1 MSSIQVIGLADLR
14 ADFERLAKAQSTKAL
29 RRATVAGAKVI
40 RDAARARAPK
50 RSGKLRRNI
59 VSAALRQKDAPG
71 LATAGVR
78 VRSKGKGDSPTNAF
92 YWRFV
97 ELGTQHMKAEPF
109 MRPAF
114 DASLAQAEG
123 AIRTEI
129 ARAIDEVSRGRL

>member
-1 MSSIQVIGLADLR
+1 MSSVQIIGLSDLR
-14 ADFERLAKAQSTKAL
+14 ADFEKLAKAQSTKAL
-29 RRATVAGAKVI
+29 RRATVEGAKVI
-40 RDAARARAPK
+40 RNEARARAPK

-71 LATAGVR
+71 FATAGVR
-78 VRSKGKGDSPTNAF
+78 VRTKGKGDSPNNAF

-97 ELGTQHMKAEPF
+97 ELGAQHMKAEPF

-114 DASLAQAEG
+114 DTSIAQAEA

-129 ARAIDEVSRGRL
+129 SRAIDRIIGGRF

>member
-1 MSSIQVIGLADLR
+1 MSSVQVLGLADLR
-14 ADFERLAKAQSTKAL
+14 ADFEKLAKAQSTKAL
-29 RRATVAGAKVI
+29 RLATVAGAKVI

-97 ELGTQHMKAEPF
+97 ELGAQHMKAEPF

>member
-1 MSSIQVIGLADLR
+1 MSSVQVLGLADLR
-14 ADFERLAKAQSTKAL
+14 ADFEKLAKAQSTKAL

>member
-1 MSSIQVIGLADLR
+1 MSSVQVLGLADLR
-14 ADFERLAKAQSTKAL
+14 ADFEKLAKAQSTKAL

-97 ELGTQHMKAEPF
+97 ELGAQHMKAEPF

>member
-1 MSSIQVIGLADLR
+1 MSSVQIIGLADLQ
-14 ADFERLAKAQSTKAL
+14 ADFGKLARAQSTKAL

-40 RDAARARAPK
+40 RDEARARAPK
-50 RSGKLRRNI
+50 KTGKLRRNI

-78 VRSKGKGDSPTNAF
+78 VRSKGKADSPNNAF

-97 ELGTQHMKAEPF
+97 ELGAQHMKPEPF

-114 DASLAQAEG
+114 DASIAQAEG

-129 ARAIDEVSRGRL
+129 SRAIDEVIGGRI